1 MAYVSIA
8 RASSVDKAVETTY
21 PVYGYGEYLKCVE
34 AKNVDE
40 IREIF
45 RTTEPIN
52 LTEGKRIGI
61 MRTDVGIKH
70 YIPLDT
76 NLTAITIEFDEVTL
90 SKCDKVHGIVGSK
103 FIVDTGTEIRSLYAN
118 ATFFCVGE

>member
-34 AKNVDE
+34 AKTVDE

-45 RTTEPIN
+45 RNAEPIN
-52 LTEGKRIGI
+52 LTEGEKIGI
-61 MRTDVGIKH
+61 MRTDVGVKH
-70 YIPLDT
+70 YMPMDT
-76 NLTAITIEFDEVTL
+76 NLTAITIDFDEVTV
-90 SKCDKVHGIVGSK
+90 SKCEKVYGISGTK